1 MKRILILILSWRV
14 GTRGYDAM
22 TVLVVGADRLGNIEA
37 FFRDRGYREIL
48 HVTGRKASDAAR
60 HIPANVHMV
69 VVFTDFVSH
78 NLARVI
84 KAQAKARN
92 IRVIFSKRSC
102 SALAKTLCL
111 A

>member
-1 MKRILILILSWRV
+1 MKRILILILSQRA
-14 GTRGYDAM
+14 GTKGCGVM

-37 FFRDRGYREIL
+37 FFRKQGYREIL
-48 HVTGRKASDAAR
+48 HVSGRKASDTAIR
-60 HIPANVHMV
+60 IPSHVHMV
-69 VVFTDFVSH
+69 VVFTDFVNH

-84 KAQAKARN
+84 KAKAKERN

-102 SALAKTLCL
+102 SALAKTFCL